1 MKKIVFLIS
10 ITTIFSCSSPN
21 NSEESIEDKNDR
33 ESMLID
39 ITNNIIVPSHENLL
53 ISLNDLKLALDLFIS
68 DFSQQNM
75 SNLRKEW
82 KNAYAAWQ
90 YVELYNIGKAE
101 EISYN
106 KRSNTYPV
114 NTTILNNNIQS
125 QSYDLTLDNFSS
137 YSSQGFPAIDYMIYG
152 IDIDTNNIINY
163 YNVSNSDHL
172 MYLQDL
178 INELINNTNEVV
190 NYWNTE
196 KSSFVSRNGNSA
208 TSSLNLLINDFIY
221 YYEKGF
227 RANKIGIPA
236 GVYSNTPLIQNVE
249 ARYCQYYSKFL
260 AHHGLN
266 SARKFF
272 TGESFDG
279 SIVGKSLD
287 WYLFKLDPTNQILI
301 DRINEKFENS
311 EQMISQLDPNFQ
323 NQINNNNIKMLQTF
337 DAIQE
342 AVPLLK
348 IDMLASLNIN
358 IDYVD
363 ADGD

>member
-10 ITTIFSCSSPN
+10 ITTIFSCSTSN
-21 NSEESIEDKNDR
+21 NSGQNVEDKNHR
-33 ESMLID
+33 ESMLVD
-39 ITNNIIVPSHENLL
+39 ITDNIIVPSHENLL
-53 ISLNDLKLALDLFIS
+53 VKLNDLKSALDLFIS

-75 SNLRKEW
+75 INLRKKW
-82 KNAYAAWQ
+82 KNAYVAWQ

-101 EISYN
+101 EISFN

-114 NTTILNNNIQS
+114 NTSILNNNIQS
-125 QSYDLTLDNFSS
+125 QGYDLSLDNYSS
-137 YSSQGFPAIDYMIYG
+137 YSSQGFPAIDYMLYG
-152 IDIDTNNIINY
+152 VDIDTNNIINY

-172 MYLQDL
+172 IYLEDL
-178 INELINNTNEVV
+178 VNELINNTNEVV

-196 KSSFVSRNGNSA
+196 KATFVSRNGNSA

-221 YYEKGF
+221 YYEKGL

-236 GVYSNTPLIQNVE
+236 GVYSNTPLTQNVE
-249 ARYCQYYSKFL
+249 ARYCQNYSKLL
-260 AHHGLN
+260 ALHGLN
-266 SARKFF
+266 SSRKFF

-301 DRINEKFENS
+301 NLINEKFENS
-311 EQMISQLDPNFQ
+311 EQMISQLDPNFL
-323 NQINNNNIKMLQTF
+323 NQIINNNIKMLQTF

-348 IDMLASLNIN
+348 IDMLSSLNIN